1 MFPSTF
7 LEAGVRHDRILPRSL
22 DDQWMLP
29 LFLDVVMRGRA
40 AVSRMHRTNRVVY
53 ESVTR
58 LKKLEWLSPPT
69 KNISSDV
76 G

>member
-1 MFPSTF
+1 MDAPP
-7 LEAGVRHDRILPRSL
+7 LPERG
-22 DDQWMLP
+22 DA
-29 LFLDVVMRGRA
+29 GRA
-40 AVSRMHRTNRVVY
+40 AVSRMHRTNRAVY